1 MPKRL
6 FIDEMARMAGAV
18 LNKKPLR
25 QARNA
30 VKNVADRIALTTP
43 LSRTERDAIAILNP
57 SLGLKP
63 TRTRGEY
70 RQAAR
75 INDFDPVRSY
85 QGKRKERIA
94 TAFATG
100 ALAGA
105 GAKLY
110 SDAKQRTDAE
120 RNRIARESQAQQEK
134 AYQQRYEANR
144 NFNTRIKQQWQD
156 EAFGYNKELGYDTGF
171 RLKNPVSGGTA
182 VAAALQD
189 VQQKIKNRIH
199 PNKDMYVTEYGAIRP
214 ASERVKS
221 AIQDPFNA
229 ENVYNFNSMMANIP
243 QDSTDE
249 YTMVASSGAGK
260 PVARITATSNRPK
273 VTVNTSLL
281 DTMRNKPDVKNMSLA
296 ELQDF
301 AETFNSFMGTQPGNR
316 FQTLEFLNPVK
327 PSSSRG
333 SATTKRMTKGEQM
346 TNNTTTKRLI
356 RPKLIGSSY
365 LDMRFK
371 QRISGRTGLSTE
383 KPMTRKTNK
392 YGTTVRK
399 ADSQRNPAYVRLPK
413 APATSD
419 ANTRRLAQ
427 RNRIRSAV
435 DAFME
440 NPGRAMLNTIT
451 PERTKVRR
459 LQEDM
464 LATYMKNPEFYNK
477 IRQGYFDAKGKG
489 YIRGKNMPTR

>member
-6 FIDEMARMAGAV
+6 FIDEMARMAGVV

-43 LSRTERDAIAILNP
+43 ISRTERDAIAILNP

-75 INDFDPVRSY
+75 INDFDPVSAYR
-85 QGKRKERIA
+85 GKRKERIG
-94 TAFATG
+94 TAIAAGT
-100 ALAGA
+100 LAGV
-105 GAKLY
+105 GARMY
-110 SDAKQRTDAE
+110 VDAKQRSDAE
-120 RNRIARESQAQQEK
+120 QKRIARELQAQQAQQAK
-134 AYQQRYEANR
+134 DAKQRYEANR
-144 NFNTRIKQQWQD
+144 KWNTQTRQKWQD
-156 EAFGYNKELGYDTGF
+156 EAFNRYQLQ
-171 RLKNPVSGGTA
+171 NPVSGGTA
-182 VAAALQD
+182 VASALQD
-189 VQQKIKNRIH
+189 VTQKIKNRTH
-199 PNKDMYVTEYGAIRP
+199 PNKDMYITEFGAIRP
-214 ASERVKS
+214 MSERVKI
-221 AIQDPFNA
+221 ALQDPFNP
-229 ENVYNFNSMMANIP
+229 ENMYNFNSMMANIP

-249 YTMVASSGAGK
+249 YTMVTSGGSGK
-260 PVARITATSNRPK
+260 PIARVTATSKRPK
-273 VTVNTSLL
+273 VTVNTSWVNS
-281 DTMRNKPDVKNMSLA
+281 MQKNPDLNTMSLS
-296 ELQDF
+296 ELQNL
-301 AETFNSFMGTQPGNR
+301 AETFNSFMGTQSGNR

-333 SATTKRMTKGEQM
+333 SATTKRMTKGGQM

-371 QRISGRTGLSTE
+371 QRISGRTGLPTE

-440 NPGRAMLNTIT
+440 NPGRAMLNIIT

-477 IRQGYFDAKGKG
+477 IRQGYFKAKGKG

>member
-1 MPKRL
+1 MSRRL
-6 FIDEMARMAGAV
+6 FINEMARMAGAV

-70 RQAAR
+70 RQASR

-94 TAFATG
+94 TAFTTG
-100 ALAGA
+100 ILAGA

-110 SDAKQRTDAE
+110 SDTKQRTDAE
-120 RNRIARESQAQQEK
+120 RNRIAREAQEQQDK
-134 AYQQRYEANR
+134 SYQQRYEANR
-144 NFNTRIKQQWQD
+144 DFNTRVKQGWQD
-156 EAFGYNKELGYDTGF
+156 EAFNRYKLN
-171 RLKNPVSGGTA
+171 NPVSGGPA
-182 VAAALQD
+182 IASALQD
-189 VQQKIKNRIH
+189 VQQKIKNRIY
-199 PNKDMYVTEYGAIRP
+199 PNKGTYITEAGAIRP

-221 AIQDPFNA
+221 AMQDPYSP
-229 ENVYNFNSMMANIP
+229 EHVYNFNSMMANIP

-249 YTMVASSGAGK
+249 YTMVSSSGAGK

-273 VTVNTSLL
+273 VTVSTSLL
-281 DTMRNKPDVKNMSLA
+281 DTMRNKPDIKNMSLA

-316 FQTLEFLNPVK
+316 FQRLEFLNPVK

-413 APATSD
+413 SPATSD
-419 ANTRRLAQ
+419 ANDYRLAQ
-427 RNRIRSAV
+427 RNRMRSTV
-435 DAFME
+435 NSFIE
-440 NPGRAMLNTIT
+440 NPINAMLNLII
-451 PERTKVRR
+451 PEDIKVRQ
-459 LQEDM
+459 LKADM
-464 LATYMKNPEFYNK
+464 LEEYKKNPAFYNK
-477 IRQGYFDAKGKG
+477 IRQGYFDARNKG
-489 YIRGKNMPTR
+489 YIRGKNLPTR

>member
-1 MPKRL
+1 MSRARL
-6 FIDEMARMAGAV
+6 RDIASSIISGTA
-18 LNKKPLR
+18 LNKKPIR
-25 QARNA
+25 RTRNA
-30 VKNVADRIALTTP
+30 VNNVVDRVSLMLSP
-43 LSRTERDAIAILNP
+43 SRTERDAIAILNP

-100 ALAGA
+100 ALVGT

-110 SDAKQRTDAE
+110 SDAKQRADAE
-120 RNRIARESQAQQEK
+120 RTRVARELQAQQLQQEN
-134 AYQQRYEANR
+134 AYQQRYDANR
-144 NFNTRIKQQWQD
+144 KWNTQVKQKWQD
-156 EAFGYNKELGYDTGF
+156 EAFGRYEL
-171 RLKNPVSGGTA
+171 KKPASGGTA

-199 PNKDMYVTEYGAIRP
+199 PNSDMYVTEYGAIRP
-214 ASERVKS
+214 ASERVKN
-221 AIQDPFNA
+221 AMQDPYNP

-249 YTMVASSGAGK
+249 YTMVSTVGAGK
-260 PVARITATSNRPK
+260 PVARITATSKRPK
-273 VTVNTSLL
+273 VTTDTSLL
-281 DTMRNKPDVKNMSLA
+281 TTLNNKPDPATMSLA
-296 ELQDF
+296 ELQKL
-301 AETFNSFMGTQPGNR
+301 AETFNSFMGAQQGNR
-316 FQTLEFLNPVK
+316 FQRLEFVK
-327 PSSSRG
+327 PINTQISNRG
-333 SATTKRMTKGEQM
+333 SGTAKRMTKEKQM
-346 TNNTTTKRLI
+346 TNNTITKRLI

-392 YGTTVRK
+392 YGTSVRK
-399 ADSQRNPAYVRLPK
+399 ADSQRYPAYVRLPK

-419 ANTRRLAQ
+419 GKSRLLTM
-427 RNRIRSAV
+427 RNRLFSAI
-435 DAFME
+435 DALRE
-440 NPGRAMLNTIT
+440 DPSRTLKNAIT
-451 PERTKVRR
+451 SESTKSRR
-459 LQEDM
+459 LQADM
-464 LATYMKNPEFYNK
+464 IDTFMKNPDFYNK
-477 IRQGYFDAKGKG
+477 IRQGYEEARRKG
-489 YIRGKNMPTR
+489 YIRGKNLPTR